1 MANVHD
7 IYSFG
12 EQSKQIESL
21 VSDLLAANED
31 LKSAGKN
38 WAVKENDYRRAKAV
52 AFLNLREGTIPEK
65 HARVDQVCEQERLA
79 AHIAEAERE
88 ACIERVKSLRA
99 AVSAYQTLARANE
112 VEAQLSAA
120 PQPRW

>member
-1 MANVHD
+1 MPNVHD
-7 IYSFG
+7 IYSFN
-12 EQSKQIESL
+12 EQSKQIEGL
-21 VSDLLAANED
+21 VSDLLAANDD
-31 LKSAGKN
+31 LKTAGKN

-52 AFLNLREGTIPEK
+52 AFLDLKEGTIPEK
-65 HARVDQVCEQERLA
+65 QAKVDKACEQERLA

-88 ACIERVKSLRA
+88 ACIERVKSLRV

-112 VEAQLSAA
+112 VEAQLSAT

>member
-1 MANVHD
+1 MPSVNE
-7 IYSFG
+7 IYSFT
-12 EQSKQIESL
+12 EQAEQIERL
-21 VSDLLAANED
+21 VSELLKANDDLRA
-31 LKSAGKN
+31 AGKN
-38 WAVKENDYRRAKAV
+38 WAVKENDYRRAKAI
-52 AFLNLREGTIPEK
+52 AFLDLKEGTIPEK
-65 HARVDQVCEQERLA
+65 QAKVDRACENERLH

>member
-1 MANVHD
+1 MPNFHD

-12 EQSKQIESL
+12 EQSKQIEKL
-21 VSDLLAANED
+21 VSELLEANDDLR
-31 LKSAGKN
+31 SAGKA
-38 WAVKENDYRRAKAV
+38 WAVAENDYRRAKAV
-52 AFLNLREGTIPEK
+52 AFLNLKEGTIPEK
-65 HARVDQVCEQERLA
+65 QARVDQVCERERLG